1 MQRELS
7 IGSVYTA
14 AAAFER
20 ALESNAGRSPWLWGC
35 YVRFCRARE
44 GRDDGRKGK
53 RKEGEG
59 LGKKAYYGGLARC
72 PWAKGLAMEG
82 FTTLVREMG
91 SAELKGGI
99 GSMEGKGLRVHID
112 IGTFAE
118 RRRGK

>member
-1 MQRELS
+1 MS

-20 ALESNAGRSPWLWGC
+20 ALESEAGRSPWLWRC

-44 GRDDGRKGK
+44 GRDDWRRKGK

-59 LGKKAYYGGLARC
+59 MGKKAYYGGLAKC
-72 PWAKGLAMEG
+72 PWAKGLAMEA
-82 FTTLVREMG
+82 FTTLVRAMG

-99 GSMEGKGLRVHID
+99 GSMEGQGLRVHVD
-112 IGTFAE
+112 IGAFAE
-118 RRRGK
+118 RRRGR